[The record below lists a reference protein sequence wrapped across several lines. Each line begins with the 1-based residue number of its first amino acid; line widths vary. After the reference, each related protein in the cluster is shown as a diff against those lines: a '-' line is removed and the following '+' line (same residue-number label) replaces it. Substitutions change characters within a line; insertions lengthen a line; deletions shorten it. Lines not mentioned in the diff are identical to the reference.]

1 MHQQRRE
8 GRSQR
13 ALCARAAAGVP
24 FARPDAVSHSN
35 YRNPSLL
42 IGRAKSVARRRQAWL
57 RDHRHVDARHGHGRA
72 DCARPPPSHH
82 RVCKPE
88 AACYAKITEKL
99 CLRNINAVGDL
110 DSTLLP
116 EVVLMLRDCGLWK
129 APMNSSA
136 RSSPPRISSCGSRTL
151 PPQQC
156 SCSAWR
162 QHDGLVRFHQV
173 APISSAKCRD
183 LARDLALISRY

>member
-1 MHQQRRE
+1 MLRTYSVTNSSCLVSPLFLPPLPTLPHDHWPGQIRGSPSTSLASRPPSRGRPAWPWTRRP
-8 GRSQR
+8 RS
-13 ALCARAAAGVP
+13 
-24 FARPDAVSHSN
+24 
-35 YRNPSLL
+35 
-42 IGRAKSVARRRQAWL
+42 
-57 RDHRHVDARHGHGRA
+57 
-72 DCARPPPSHH
+72 PPPSHH

-162 QHDGLVRFHQV
+162 QHDGLVRLP
-173 APISSAKCRD
+173 APT
-183 LARDLALISRY
+183 LI